1 MKYLRGLL
9 IGTAISILAGFFLIV
24 GYVFWLIHTAPPTA
38 GNDQAVSWDLRS
50 VATPHLL
57 VTFLIAVLVFFIL
70 GFWAGYR
77 LSPNGKS
84 LK

>member
-1 MKYLRGLL
+1 LKYLRGLL
-9 IGTAISILAGFFLIV
+9 IGTATSILAAFFLIV
-24 GYVFWLIHTAPPTA
+24 GYFFWLYTATPPTA
-38 GNDQAVSWDLRS
+38 GHGVAVSWDLRS

-57 VTFLIAVLVFFIL
+57 VTFLTSVLAFFIL